1 MDKLLE
7 MLGVKKLD
15 EAKQTEIKTK
25 LEQIIEVKAKEQ
37 VEPLFTEE
45 KERLMEEY
53 EDKFEEYKKEITS
66 KFSNFV
72 DSILE
77 EEFVIPEKI
86 VEFARR
92 GELYSE
98 LIEQFKIRLAIDEGL
113 LDDEVKA
120 LLKEAKDE
128 IVTLREKM
136 DEATAEKLELELD
149 SQKLAA
155 ALYLREKCDGLTESQ
170 KAHVLTI
177 LGDTTDRDEIDKK
190 FDIVVETAKISE
202 QDDDD
207 DDDDEDGKKKKK
219 NKNKDK
225 DNKDNKDNK
234 DDKDKKA
241 DEGKGNIED
250 KDADNLNEDDSPF
263 AQSVKEWKKI
273 LKENKF

>member
-15 EAKQTEIKTK
+15 EAKQTELKEK

-37 VEPLFTEE
+37 VEPLFNEE

-53 EDKFEEYKKEITS
+53 EGKFEEYKKEITS

-98 LIEQFKIRLAIDEGL
+98 LIEQFKVRLAIDEGL

-128 IVTLREKM
+128 IVNLREKM
-136 DEATAEKLELELD
+136 DEATAEKLELEFD
-149 SQKLAA
+149 AQKLAA

-170 KAHVLTI
+170 KTHVLTI
-177 LGDTTDRDEIDKK
+177 LGDVTDREEIDKK
-190 FDIVVETAKISE
+190 FDLVVETAKNNN
-202 QDDDD
+202 
-207 DDDDEDGKKKKK
+207 DDEDEDENGKKKKK
-219 NKNKDK
+219 KNNKNGDK
-225 DNKDNKDNK
+225 DEKDEKKD
-234 DDKDKKA
+234 KA
-241 DEGKGNIED
+241 DEGKGVTDVDD
-250 KDADNLNEDDSPF
+250 KDADDLNEDDSPF
-263 AQSVKEWKKI
+263 TQSVKQWKKI